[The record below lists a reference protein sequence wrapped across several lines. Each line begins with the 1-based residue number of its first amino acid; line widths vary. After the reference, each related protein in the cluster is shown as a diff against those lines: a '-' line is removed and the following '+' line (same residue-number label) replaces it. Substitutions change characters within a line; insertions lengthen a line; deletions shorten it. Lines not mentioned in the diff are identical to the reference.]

1 MPTLPDR
8 LAHRGLLAIGLLLA
22 AQVATGCATRTSTKQ
37 VVERYDLTMKLRSE
51 KSWLGREVERGFD
64 HPVVISTERLVHILD
79 AAEVDMPKDDDSTIR
94 ERRAAIPPE
103 LVPEIAEQLGLV
115 LQQAGPNQQISVV
128 ALRKQRQHGLFHRK
142 FLTSFTTYVK
152 DERLHLLFSRID
164 WKTKDEQ
171 KGVTRGNRGRLS
183 EPTPGKQQ
191 MKFSAVHNHLYQPAG
206 AQGVAV
212 DWRDPVFHSAVYLP
226 GSASGDERRK
236 NIIAQEPIPADEVPV
251 NTPSARELE
260 GLSPDALRRLA
271 NLEEQRASGAIT
283 EAEYTKQR
291 SDILKGR

>member
-1 MPTLPDR
+1 MPTVPAR
-8 LAHRGLLAIGLLLA
+8 LARRGLLAIGLLLA
-22 AQVATGCATRTSTKQ
+22 AHVASGCATRTSTKQ
-37 VVERYDLTMKLRSE
+37 VVDHYDLAMKLRSE

-64 HPVVISTERLVHILD
+64 HPVSISTERLVHILD
-79 AAEVDMPKDDDSTIR
+79 AAEVDMPKGDDSTIR

-103 LVPEIAEQLGLV
+103 LVPTIAEQLGLV
-115 LQQAGPNQQISVV
+115 LQQAGPNQQISVL

-142 FLTSFTTYVK
+142 FLTSFTAYVK
-152 DERLHLLFSRID
+152 DEQLHLLFSRID

-171 KGVTRGNRGRLS
+171 KGVTRGNRGRLP

-212 DWRDPVFHSAVYLP
+212 DWSDPIFGSAVYLP
-226 GSASGDERRK
+226 GSAGGDGRRK
-236 NIIAQEPIPADEVPV
+236 NIIAEEAIPADEQPV

-260 GLSPDALRRLA
+260 GLSADALRRLA
-271 NLEEQRASGAIT
+271 DLEEQRAAGAIT
-283 EAEYTKQR
+283 EPEYVNQR
-291 SDILKGR
+291 SDILKEL